1 MVSAIEAVADYA
13 AAVSLGATL
22 PAACTPIEH
31 IVSGFLFHAEEEV
44 RNAAL
49 IALGGREAVL
59 SSHQKVG
66 LLVDAFNAG
75 FADGLTTYQN
85 HHTATD
91 ATTAEPIT
99 GAVAVSTKTSYVAV
113 KMVTRSRARVA
124 TITPVETGRRSH
136 LHRATRHN

>member
-13 AAVSLGATL
+13 AAVALGATL
-22 PAACTPIEH
+22 PAARTPIEH
-31 IVSGFLFHAEEEV
+31 IVSGFLFHTEEGV

-59 SSHQKVG
+59 STHQKVG

-75 FADGLTTYQN
+75 FADGLTTYQSQQ
-85 HHTATD
+85 TATD
-91 ATTAEPIT
+91 AT
-99 GAVAVSTKTSYVAV
+99 GSVAVSTKTAYVAV
-113 KMVTRSRARVA
+113 AMVTRSRARVA
-124 TITPVETGRRSH
+124 TITQVETGRRSH